1 MMAVFRNT
9 RFSVCYDVV
18 GFCLFVFFS
27 EIGSVQFKSSNL
39 RNSANSL
46 MLKGN
51 ELLSKHIF
59 IFSILFLGNDIV
71 KSSDGFRSSIL

>member
-1 MMAVFRNT
+1 MTLLGF
-9 RFSVCYDVV
+9 VCL
-18 GFCLFVFFS
+18 CFFS

-71 KSSDGFRSSIL
+71 KSSDGFRFSIL

>member
-18 GFCLFVFFS
+18 GFGLFVFFS

-71 KSSDGFRSSIL
+71 KSSDGFRFSIL